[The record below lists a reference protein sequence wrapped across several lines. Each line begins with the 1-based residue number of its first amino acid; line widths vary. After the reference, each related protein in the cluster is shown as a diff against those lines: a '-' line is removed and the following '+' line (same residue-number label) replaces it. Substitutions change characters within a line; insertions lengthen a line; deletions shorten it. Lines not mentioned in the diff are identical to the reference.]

1 MEKPQLTLART
12 IFVIS
17 VCTCLARPALAEENR
32 FELTPYGGY
41 RFGGKIDFDESAGS
55 YKLDDATSFGMILNW
70 RHTGNTQWELIYA
83 QQSTDAQLRNSTD
96 FSSTVETEMHSVELG
111 GTYQG
116 DGETARPFLALTLGG
131 THIRA
136 DANGSESDTFFSASI
151 AAGFQF
157 FPGQQ
162 FGLRLEARAR
172 AIVINS
178 STDLFCKT
186 GPDANVCAVQ
196 VRGDTL
202 NQFETFAGF
211 VFRF

>member
-1 MEKPQLTLART
+1 MNLVRT

-17 VCTCLARPALAEENR
+17 ACTCLTPPVLASENK

-41 RFGGKIDFDESAGS
+41 RFGGKVSFTGAEGS
-55 YKLDDATSFGMILNW
+55 YELDDSTSFGMILNW
-70 RHTGNTQWELIYA
+70 HHTGNTQWELIYA
-83 QQSTDAQLRNSTD
+83 QQSTDAELRDSTE
-96 FSSTVETEMHSVELG
+96 FSPSVETEMHSLELG

-116 DGETARPFLALTLGG
+116 DGETARPYLALTLGG

-151 AAGFQF
+151 GAGFQF
-157 FPGQQ
+157 FPSRQ
-162 FGLRLEARAR
+162 FGLRLEGRAR
-172 AIVINS
+172 AILINS
-178 STDLFCKT
+178 STDLFCST
-186 GPDANVCAVQ
+186 GPDANVCAIQ

-211 VFRF
+211 TFRF